1 MKKKQQQRMFSH
13 IAWQNKPLEYKIII
27 NEQPRL
33 LLLLHLHILFS
44 RYRFY
49 AHPFGCTLYA
59 CTVNNLL
66 NSELLQIYKIDW
78 THQMLVLTFVS
89 FITYWIIT
97 S

>member
-33 LLLLHLHILFS
+33 LLLLLLLHLHILFS

-49 AHPFGCTLYA
+49 AHPFGCTLYSVHVA
-59 CTVNNLL
+59 R
-66 NSELLQIYKIDW
+66 
-78 THQMLVLTFVS
+78 
-89 FITYWIIT
+89 
-97 S
+97 